1 MEQTVWI
8 AFNYRFTHAVKAHTQ
23 GELFSII
30 KERMK
35 QAMLINNAIWFMT
48 KYNDLQRGRVEKVYE
63 LYLDKNDRLKVE
75 EIEQNEYLERKF
87 EEYINELEGVRVWRE
102 RDKDLK
108 ELSKSENWQPNTL
121 CYHQR

>member
-1 MEQTVWI
+1 
-8 AFNYRFTHAVKAHTQ
+8 
-23 GELFSII
+23 
-30 KERMK
+30 MK
-35 QAMLINNAIWFMT
+35 QEVLINNAIWFMT
-48 KYNDLQRGRVEKVYE
+48 KYNDLQRGHVEKVYK

-87 EEYINELEGVRVWRE
+87 EEYINELGGVRVWRE
-102 RDKDLK
+102 KDKDLK

>member
-1 MEQTVWI
+1 
-8 AFNYRFTHAVKAHTQ
+8 
-23 GELFSII
+23 
-30 KERMK
+30 MK
-35 QAMLINNAIWFMT
+35 QAVLINNAIWFMT

-63 LYLDKNDRLKVE
+63 LYLDTNDRLKVE

-87 EEYINELEGVRVWRE
+87 EEYINELGVRVWRE